1 MVASIISFLA
11 GAYTASAVLIFIL
24 GAGDP
29 DGRFKLRYA
38 LFWPFF
44 LPKLFGG
51 FDD

>member
-1 MVASIISFLA
+1 MVASIISFFA
-11 GAYTASAVLIFIL
+11 GAYAASAVLIFVL
-24 GAGDP
+24 GSGE
-29 DGRFKLRYA
+29 RWFRLRYA